1 MSVSSAPR
9 AQATFVLEDE
19 ASHFNGKNGVAEQT
33 LACTNLPKRAFIFHH
48 SRLEEVHARIAA
60 NPRAFNSSR
69 RRRLVCLSSHG
80 GTRDGQQQRAA
91 PREELIAEFAPDAW
105 PAYFTARA
113 SMAGAA
119 GSSVVQAAGM
129 TPLGSPHD
137 DLCWL
142 KTSFGADWGSASKVN
157 HPWDSEVR
165 KLLRVL

>member
-1 MSVSSAPR
+1 MYGLYNLIHHEIFTVATQPYLLWQNGNIR
-9 AQATFVLEDE
+9 PFFDMLPAMAQ
-19 ASHFNGKNGVAEQT
+19 
-33 LACTNLPKRAFIFHH
+33 
-48 SRLEEVHARIAA
+48 RIAA